1 NAMAT
6 PIATGAIK
14 PKTAV
19 TLAAILNLV
28 GAFLS
33 TEVAKTISGG
43 IIREGNGGVQITPD
57 FILAGLI
64 GAIIWNMATWRFGL
78 PSSSSHALFGG
89 LIGAAIVGAGLNSVD
104 FGVFLSKV
112 VIPALAA
119 PIIAGV
125 SAYMCTRIAYAIT
138 RRNEE
143 GKTARRAPFKY
154 GQIFSSSL
162 VALSHGT
169 NDAQKTMGVITLVLV
184 SANLQEHGTG
194 PHIWVIA
201 SCALAIALGTY
212 IGGWRIIDTLGT
224 KLTTVKAAQGLS
236 AETSTAAAILASS
249 HLGFALSTTQV
260 ASGSV
265 LGSGLGRKGADVQW
279 STAGRIA
286 SGWLLTIPAAAIV
299 GAVAAGIAH
308 LGTIGILLDTAI
320 AVVVVLWIYLSSRQ
334 VEETDLSGFD
344 TVGEAVNIRGR
355 KRKLRKDRNR
365 KRAMAKR
372 KARREAWEEKQAA
385 KEKRRACRRAKR
397 KASAQTEA
405 GADSGKGTSSG
416 KGTDSATGAKAEST
430 TAGTSAAGV
439 DGSDKGDAK

>member
-1 NAMAT
+1 
-6 PIATGAIK
+6 
-14 PKTAV
+14 
-19 TLAAILNLV
+19 
-28 GAFLS
+28 
-33 TEVAKTISGG
+33 KTISGG

-194 PHIWVIA
+194 PHIWVIT

-299 GAVAAGIAH
+299 AQ
-308 LGTIGILLDTAI
+308 LWTSGILSDTAI
-320 AVVVVLWIYLSSRQ
+320 AVVVALWIYLSSRQ